1 MEAAMARRRLGQ
13 EELLAR
19 SEPRAAASLSQ
30 LAGLIDRA
38 AIDRALAGIS
48 ASAKGEL
55 GWPPLALLTALRA
68 LPEGSSVVAGEL
80 A

>member
-1 MEAAMARRRLGQ
+1 VVGIAE
-13 EELLAR
+13 R
-19 SEPRAAASLSQ
+19 SGSVLDWVE
-30 LAGLIDRA
+30 
-38 AIDRALAGIS
+38 IDRALAGIS

-68 LPEGSSVVAGEL
+68 LPEGAGVVAGEL

>member
-1 MEAAMARRRLGQ
+1 MARRRLGQ
-13 EELLAR
+13 EDLLAR
-19 SEPRAAASLSQ
+19 AEPRWSASLSE
-30 LAGLIDRA
+30 LAALLDRA

-68 LPEGSSVVAGEL
+68 LPEGSGVVAGEL